1 MAVRNQHVVT
11 QQDKRTMVQH
21 DNDGLQP
28 SGLINTLLIA
38 QNTTLDELYKSIDTL
53 SDKIQPIC
61 MYNKGQA
68 VANAAEEK
76 ANESFVAN
84 QLIVANERLQSLV
97 YRIANMIDA
106 IQL

>member
-1 MAVRNQHVVT
+1 MAVRNQHT
-11 QQDKRTMVQH
+11 IAQQDKKTVT
-21 DNDGLQP
+21 DSDGPLPP

-38 QNTTLDELYKSIDTL
+38 QISILDELYNSINIL

-61 MYNKGQA
+61 MYNKGQTIS
-68 VANAAEEK
+68 NAAEEK

-84 QLIVANERLQSLV
+84 QINIANERLQSLV